1 MLSTLHIKNIGIIDD
16 LSINF
21 EEGFNVLTGETGAG
35 KTLIIGSLA
44 ILSGGRF
51 SKEMIRKGEEC
62 SLIEASIFVPQS
74 EFAEDGNIII
84 SREVYSNG
92 RNTCKVNG
100 NLVTVSEL
108 KRIMSKIIDI
118 HGQHDN
124 QNLLD
129 NTKHIV
135 YLDSFIGDELF
146 KMKQEY
152 QEYFNKYNEIKNKL
166 KNNYGDETEKTRRL
180 DLLRYQYN
188 EIDVANLK
196 IGEDL
201 ELEEKH
207 NIMMNSE
214 KLKENLEEI
223 DENINSNAIEY
234 ISNSIRC
241 LEKIEDYGEIYKSKL
256 AELKSIY
263 YELQET
269 ARDLSSLKDEAN
281 FDEYE
286 RDEVER
292 RLDIIFSLKRKYGNS
307 IEEILEYKS
316 KLAEEIEQ
324 IENAE
329 EINKKLRIEQKE
341 IESKMNNLC
350 NLMNEKREKYS
361 IILSEK
367 INNELKDLEMP
378 NACFSI
384 KIEKE
389 ASFNINGNDKI
400 EFAISTNIGEESK
413 ELIKIASGGEMSR
426 IMLAIKTVLA
436 DIDEVPILVFD
447 EIDTGISGKAAKA
460 VAEKMKIISNKHQ
473 TLCIT
478 HLPAIA
484 AQGDNNF
491 YIYKEVKNGK
501 TRTNIKK
508 LNEEET
514 IFEIARISN
523 GDITD
528 VAIENAKE
536 LRKAVYQL
544 CLNFKWLYN
553 DIKGETNGFI

>member
-307 IEEILEYKS
+307 IEEILEYKD

-324 IENAE
+324 IENVE
-329 EINKKLRIEQKE
+329 VINKKLRIEQKE

-350 NLMNEKREKYS
+350 NLMNEKREKYG

-536 LRKAVYQL
+536 LRKAV
-544 CLNFKWLYN
+544 
-553 DIKGETNGFI
+553 

>member
-152 QEYFNKYNEIKNKL
+152 QEYFNKYNDIKNKL

-324 IENAE
+324 IENVE
-329 EINKKLRIEQKE
+329 EINKKLRTEQKE

-350 NLMNEKREKYS
+350 NLMNEKREKYG

-523 GDITD
+523 GNITE

-536 LRKAVYQL
+536 LRKAV
-544 CLNFKWLYN
+544 
-553 DIKGETNGFI
+553 

>member
-62 SLIEASIFVPQS
+62 SLIETSIFVPQS

-324 IENAE
+324 IENVE
-329 EINKKLRIEQKE
+329 EINKKLRTEQKE

-350 NLMNEKREKYS
+350 NLMNEKREKYG

-400 EFAISTNIGEESK
+400 EFAISPNIGEESK

-484 AQGDNNF
+484 AQGKNNF
-491 YIYKEVKNGK
+491 YIYKEVTNGK
-501 TRTNIKK
+501 TRTKIKK
-508 LNEEET
+508 LNEQEI

-536 LRKAVYQL
+536 LRKAV
-544 CLNFKWLYN
+544 
-553 DIKGETNGFI
+553 

>member
-269 ARDLSSLKDEAN
+269 ARDLGSLKDETDFN
-281 FDEYE
+281 EYE

-292 RLDIIFSLKRKYGNS
+292 RLDIIFSLKRKYGNT
-307 IEEILEYKS
+307 IDEILEYKD
-316 KLAEEIEQ
+316 KLENEIKEIE
-324 IENAE
+324 NLE
-329 EINKKLRIEQKE
+329 ETNKKLRLEQKQV
-341 IESKMNNLC
+341 ESKMKKLC
-350 NLMNEKREKYS
+350 DKMQEIRSKNGQALAER
-361 IILSEK
+361 
-367 INNELKDLEMP
+367 INKELKELEMP
-378 NACFSI
+378 NVKFNI
-384 KIEKE
+384 KIEKQD
-389 ASFNINGNDKI
+389 NYTINGNDKV
-400 EFAISTNIGEESK
+400 EFVICTNVGEEYK
-413 ELIKIASGGEMSR
+413 ELVKIASGGEMSR

-436 DIDEVPILVFD
+436 DIDEVPILIFD
-447 EIDTGISGKAAKA
+447 EIDTGISGKASKA
-460 VAEKMKIISNKHQ
+460 VAEKMKIISKKRQ
-473 TLCIT
+473 ILCIT

-484 AQGDNNF
+484 AQGESNY
-491 YIYKEVKNGK
+491 YIYKEIKDDK
-501 TRTNIKK
+501 TKTNIKQ

-514 IFEIARISN
+514 IYEIARISN
-523 GDITD
+523 GDITE

-536 LRKAVYQL
+536 LRKV
-544 CLNFKWLYN
+544 C
-553 DIKGETNGFI
+553 

>member
-108 KRIMSKIIDI
+108 KRVMSKIIDI

-307 IEEILEYKS
+307 IEEILEYKN

-324 IENAE
+324 IENVE

-350 NLMNEKREKYS
+350 NLMNEKREKYG

-491 YIYKEVKNGK
+491 YIYKEVKKGK

-536 LRKAVYQL
+536 LRKAV
-544 CLNFKWLYN
+544 
-553 DIKGETNGFI
+553 

>member
-146 KMKQEY
+146 KIKQEY

-324 IENAE
+324 IENVE

-350 NLMNEKREKYS
+350 NLMNEKREKYG

-400 EFAISTNIGEESK
+400 EFAISPNIGEESK

-536 LRKAVYQL
+536 LRKAV
-544 CLNFKWLYN
+544 
-553 DIKGETNGFI
+553 

>member
-146 KMKQEY
+146 KIKHEY

-307 IEEILEYKS
+307 IEEILEYKD

-324 IENAE
+324 IENVE
-329 EINKKLRIEQKE
+329 VINKKLRIEQKE

-350 NLMNEKREKYS
+350 NLMNEKREKYG

-536 LRKAVYQL
+536 LRKAV
-544 CLNFKWLYN
+544 
-553 DIKGETNGFI
+553 

>member
-74 EFAEDGNIII
+74 EFSEDGNIII

-92 RNTCKVNG
+92 RNTCKING

-108 KRIMSKIIDI
+108 KRVMSKIIDI

-129 NTKHIV
+129 NSKYIV
-135 YLDSFIGDELF
+135 YLDGFIGDELF
-146 KMKQEY
+146 NVKHEY

-292 RLDIIFSLKRKYGNS
+292 RLDIIFSLKRKYGNG
-307 IEEILEYKS
+307 IEEILEYKN

-324 IENAE
+324 IENVE
-329 EINKKLRIEQKE
+329 EINKKLKMEQKE

-350 NLMNEKREKYS
+350 NLMNEKREKYG

-384 KIEKE
+384 KIERE

-484 AQGDNNF
+484 AQGKNNF
-491 YIYKEVKNGK
+491 YIYKEVTNGK
-501 TRTNIKK
+501 TRTKIKK
-508 LNEEET
+508 LNEQEI

-536 LRKAVYQL
+536 LRKAV
-544 CLNFKWLYN
+544 
-553 DIKGETNGFI
+553 

>member
-51 SKEMIRKGEEC
+51 SKELIRKGEEC

-74 EFAEDGNIII
+74 EFSEDGNIII

-92 RNTCKVNG
+92 RNTCKING

-108 KRIMSKIIDI
+108 KRVMSKIIDI

-129 NTKHIV
+129 NTKNIV
-135 YLDSFIGDELF
+135 YLDGFIGDELF
-146 KMKQEY
+146 NVKHEY

-223 DENINSNAIEY
+223 NENINSNAIEY

-241 LEKIEDYGEIYKSKL
+241 LEKIEDYGEVYKSKL

-316 KLAEEIEQ
+316 KLVEEIEQ
-324 IENAE
+324 IENVE

-350 NLMNEKREKYS
+350 NLMNEKREKYG

-523 GDITD
+523 GNITE

-536 LRKAVYQL
+536 LRKAV
-544 CLNFKWLYN
+544 
-553 DIKGETNGFI
+553 

>member
-129 NTKHIV
+129 NTKHIM

-223 DENINSNAIEY
+223 DENINSNAMEY

-324 IENAE
+324 IENVE

-350 NLMNEKREKYS
+350 NLMNEKREKYG

-400 EFAISTNIGEESK
+400 EFAISPNIGEESK

-484 AQGDNNF
+484 AQGKNNF
-491 YIYKEVKNGK
+491 YIYKEVTNGK
-501 TRTNIKK
+501 TRTKIKK
-508 LNEEET
+508 LNEQEI

-536 LRKAVYQL
+536 LRKAV
-544 CLNFKWLYN
+544 
-553 DIKGETNGFI
+553 

>member
-1 MLSTLHIKNIGIIDD
+1 MYSFSISVSLDFEMLSTLHIKNIGIIDD

-74 EFAEDGNIII
+74 EFSEDGNIII

-92 RNTCKVNG
+92 RNTCKING

-108 KRIMSKIIDI
+108 KRVMSKIIDI

-129 NTKHIV
+129 STKHIV
-135 YLDSFIGDELF
+135 YLDGFIGDELF
-146 KMKQEY
+146 NVKHKY

-292 RLDIIFSLKRKYGNS
+292 RLDIIFSLKRKYGNG
-307 IEEILEYKS
+307 IEEILEYKN

-324 IENAE
+324 IENVE
-329 EINKKLRIEQKE
+329 EINKKLKMEQKE

-350 NLMNEKREKYS
+350 NLMNEKREKYG

-367 INNELKDLEMP
+367 IKQEY
-378 NACFSI
+378 
-384 KIEKE
+384 E
-389 ASFNINGNDKI
+389 AKSVIVQQQI
-400 EFAISTNIGEESK
+400 MEAISQIKQIERQSDKKVSEWQSNVALLTVNAHINYIKSKYKRNKKINQFLNDVKQDVLKNVSYFLEEDKDKKQNSTSHKIQCK
-413 ELIKIASGGEMSR
+413 EKL
-426 IMLAIKTVLA
+426 
-436 DIDEVPILVFD
+436 
-447 EIDTGISGKAAKA
+447 EIHS
-460 VAEKMKIISNKHQ
+460 
-473 TLCIT
+473 
-478 HLPAIA
+478 
-484 AQGDNNF
+484 
-491 YIYKEVKNGK
+491 
-501 TRTNIKK
+501 
-508 LNEEET
+508 
-514 IFEIARISN
+514 
-523 GDITD
+523 
-528 VAIENAKE
+528 
-536 LRKAVYQL
+536 
-544 CLNFKWLYN
+544 
-553 DIKGETNGFI
+553 

>member
-74 EFAEDGNIII
+74 EFSEDGNIII

-92 RNTCKVNG
+92 RNTCKING

-108 KRIMSKIIDI
+108 KRVMSKIIDI

-129 NTKHIV
+129 STKHIV
-135 YLDSFIGDELF
+135 YLDGFIGDELF
-146 KMKQEY
+146 NVKHKY

-196 IGEDL
+196 IREDL

-281 FDEYE
+281 FDAYE

-316 KLAEEIEQ
+316 KLAEKIEQ
-324 IENAE
+324 IENVE

-350 NLMNEKREKYS
+350 NLMNEKREKYG

-523 GDITD
+523 GNITE

-536 LRKAVYQL
+536 LRKAV
-544 CLNFKWLYN
+544 
-553 DIKGETNGFI
+553 

>member
-166 KNNYGDETEKTRRL
+166 KNNYGDGTEKTRRL

-256 AELKSIY
+256 AELKSTY

-324 IENAE
+324 IENVE
-329 EINKKLRIEQKE
+329 EINKKLRTEQKE

-350 NLMNEKREKYS
+350 NLMNEKREKYG

-378 NACFSI
+378 NARFEI
-384 KIEKE
+384 QVDT
-389 ASFNINGNDKI
+389 ADKFYETGI
-400 EFAISTNIGEESK
+400 DEVEFMICTNIGEELK
-413 ELIKIASGGEMSR
+413 PLVKIASGGEMAR
-426 IMLAIKTVLA
+426 IMLAIKNVLA
-436 DIDEVPILVFD
+436 DVDEVSTLVFD
-447 EIDTGISGKAAKA
+447 EIDTGISGKASKA
-460 VAEKMKIISNKHQ
+460 VAEKMKSIAKSHQ
-473 TLCIT
+473 VICIT
-478 HLPAIA
+478 HLPSIA
-484 AQGDNNF
+484 AKGDHNY
-491 YIYKEVKNGK
+491 YISKQTKENK
-501 TRTNIKK
+501 TYTQIKK
-508 LNEEET
+508 LSEEET
-514 IFEIARISN
+514 IEEIARISS
-523 GDITD
+523 GEVTEI
-528 VAIENAKE
+528 AKAHAQE
-536 LRKAVYQL
+536 LRKAS
-544 CLNFKWLYN
+544 
-553 DIKGETNGFI
+553 

>member
-108 KRIMSKIIDI
+108 KKIMSKIIDI

-324 IENAE
+324 IENVE
-329 EINKKLRIEQKE
+329 EINKKLRTEQKE

-350 NLMNEKREKYS
+350 NLMNEKREKYG

-523 GDITD
+523 GNITE

-536 LRKAVYQL
+536 LRKAV
-544 CLNFKWLYN
+544 
-553 DIKGETNGFI
+553 

>member
-74 EFAEDGNIII
+74 EFSEDGNIII

-92 RNTCKVNG
+92 RNTCKING

-108 KRIMSKIIDI
+108 KRVMSKIIDI

-129 NTKHIV
+129 STKHIV
-135 YLDSFIGDELF
+135 YLDGFIGDELF
-146 KMKQEY
+146 NVKHKY

-223 DENINSNAIEY
+223 NENINSNAIEY

-281 FDEYE
+281 FDAYK

-307 IEEILEYKS
+307 IEEILEYKN

-324 IENAE
+324 IENVE
-329 EINKKLRIEQKE
+329 VINKKLRIEQKE

-350 NLMNEKREKYS
+350 NLMNEKREKYG

-484 AQGDNNF
+484 AQGKNNF
-491 YIYKEVKNGK
+491 YIYKEVTNGK
-501 TRTNIKK
+501 TRTKIKK
-508 LNEEET
+508 LNEQEI

-536 LRKAVYQL
+536 LRKAV
-544 CLNFKWLYN
+544 
-553 DIKGETNGFI
+553 

>member
-129 NTKHIV
+129 NTKHIM

-180 DLLRYQYN
+180 NLLRYQYN

-324 IENAE
+324 IENVE

-350 NLMNEKREKYS
+350 NLMNEKREKYG

-400 EFAISTNIGEESK
+400 EFAISPNIGEESK

-484 AQGDNNF
+484 AQGKNNF
-491 YIYKEVKNGK
+491 YIYKEVTNGK
-501 TRTNIKK
+501 TRTKIKK
-508 LNEEET
+508 LNEQEI

-536 LRKAVYQL
+536 LRKAV
-544 CLNFKWLYN
+544 
-553 DIKGETNGFI
+553 

>member
-129 NTKHIV
+129 NTKHIM

-324 IENAE
+324 IENVE

-350 NLMNEKREKYS
+350 NLMNEKREKYG

-413 ELIKIASGGEMSR
+413 ELIKISSGGEMSR

-484 AQGDNNF
+484 AQGKNNF
-491 YIYKEVKNGK
+491 YIYKEVTNGK
-501 TRTNIKK
+501 TRTKIKK
-508 LNEEET
+508 LNEQEI

-536 LRKAVYQL
+536 LRKAV
-544 CLNFKWLYN
+544 
-553 DIKGETNGFI
+553 

>member
-108 KRIMSKIIDI
+108 KRVMSKIIDI

-324 IENAE
+324 IENVE
-329 EINKKLRIEQKE
+329 EINKKLRTEQKE

-350 NLMNEKREKYS
+350 NLMNEKREKYG

-491 YIYKEVKNGK
+491 YIYKEVTNGK
-501 TRTNIKK
+501 TRTKIKK
-508 LNEEET
+508 LNEQEI

-536 LRKAVYQL
+536 LRKAV
-544 CLNFKWLYN
+544 
-553 DIKGETNGFI
+553 

>member
-135 YLDSFIGDELF
+135 YLDGFIGDELF
-146 KMKQEY
+146 NVKHEY

-241 LEKIEDYGEIYKSKL
+241 LEKIEDYGEVYKSKL

-307 IEEILEYKS
+307 IEEILEYKN

-324 IENAE
+324 IENVE
-329 EINKKLRIEQKE
+329 EINKKLRTEQKE

-350 NLMNEKREKYS
+350 NLMNEKREKYG

-523 GDITD
+523 GNITE

-536 LRKAVYQL
+536 LRKAV
-544 CLNFKWLYN
+544 
-553 DIKGETNGFI
+553 

>member
-146 KMKQEY
+146 KIKQEY

-188 EIDVANLK
+188 EIDIANLK

-307 IEEILEYKS
+307 IEEILEYKD

-324 IENAE
+324 IENVE
-329 EINKKLRIEQKE
+329 VINKKLRIEQKE

-350 NLMNEKREKYS
+350 NLMNEKREKYG

-536 LRKAVYQL
+536 LRKAV
-544 CLNFKWLYN
+544 
-553 DIKGETNGFI
+553 

>member
-324 IENAE
+324 IENVE

-350 NLMNEKREKYS
+350 NLMNEKREKYG

-378 NACFSI
+378 NACFNI

-536 LRKAVYQL
+536 LRKAV
-544 CLNFKWLYN
+544 
-553 DIKGETNGFI
+553 